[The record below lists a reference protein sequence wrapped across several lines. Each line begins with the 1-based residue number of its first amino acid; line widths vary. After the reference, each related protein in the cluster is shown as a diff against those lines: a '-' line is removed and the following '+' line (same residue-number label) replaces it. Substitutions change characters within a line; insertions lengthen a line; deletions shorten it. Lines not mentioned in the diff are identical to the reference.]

1 MWLKEENQ
9 PKTLGLWNVLKVN
22 SLPALFKIHVKSLS
36 SMARFKYYEYAD
48 YIQLYILTLGW
59 PSDTALVFRTS
70 WGLGGE
76 EQA

>member
-1 MWLKEENQ
+1 
-9 PKTLGLWNVLKVN
+9 
-22 SLPALFKIHVKSLS
+22 
-36 SMARFKYYEYAD
+36 MARFKYYEYAD